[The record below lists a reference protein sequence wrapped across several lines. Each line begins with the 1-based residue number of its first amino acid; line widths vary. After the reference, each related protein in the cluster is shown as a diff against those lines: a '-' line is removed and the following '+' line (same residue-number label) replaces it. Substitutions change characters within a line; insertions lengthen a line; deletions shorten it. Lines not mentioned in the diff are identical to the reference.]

1 MPERR
6 NLSMSAMKKFKTTT
20 LADEVASY
28 LRREF
33 ILSDSYPPGTFIRE
47 EELAQKLNISRAP
60 VREGL
65 KILEGR
71 GLLRAIPQKG
81 SIVVGFSPDEI
92 EELYDIRFA
101 LEDIVFREIIRRG
114 TFTPKDYEYL
124 KKLLGKMLLLG
135 KSGDTR
141 AEILL
146 EFSSIDLEFH
156 LHLAECSGRKITLQ
170 MLRTVYHQIQQAIV
184 RDVATEKDIEHLVA
198 EHLKILEALEAGDL
212 KSLQMNRFYSYFH
225 RRITALSPEMT
236 LNKKE
241 GAAGDRRENTP
252 DKTVKPETSKN
263 PPHN

>member
-1 MPERR
+1 
-6 NLSMSAMKKFKTTT
+6 MKKFKATT
-20 LADEVASY
+20 LAEEVASY

-71 GLLRAIPQKG
+71 GLLRSIPQKG
-81 SIVVGFSPDEI
+81 SVVVGFSPDEI

-114 TFTPKDYEYL
+114 AFTSKEYEYL

-146 EFSSIDLEFH
+146 EFSTIDLEFH

-170 MLRTVYHQIQQAIV
+170 MLKTVYHQIQQAIV
-184 RDVATEKDIEHLVA
+184 RDVATEQDIEHLVA
-198 EHLKILEALEAGDL
+198 EHLKILEALQSGDL

-225 RRITALSPEMT
+225 RRIKALPPDIKADEKEESEEGRTEQKPRTAI
-236 LNKKE
+236 
-241 GAAGDRRENTP
+241 
-252 DKTVKPETSKN
+252 KPGKA
-263 PPHN
+263 

>member
-1 MPERR
+1 
-6 NLSMSAMKKFKTTT
+6 MSIMKKFKTTT

-33 ILSDSYPPGTFIRE
+33 IISDSYPPGTFIRE

-81 SIVVGFSPDEI
+81 SVIVGFSPDEI

-114 TFTPKDYEYL
+114 AFTPKDNEYL
-124 KKLLGKMLLLG
+124 KKLLGKMLLLV

-146 EFSSIDLEFH
+146 EFCSIDL
-156 LHLAECSGRKITLQ
+156 
-170 MLRTVYHQIQQAIV
+170 
-184 RDVATEKDIEHLVA
+184 
-198 EHLKILEALEAGDL
+198 
-212 KSLQMNRFYSYFH
+212 
-225 RRITALSPEMT
+225 
-236 LNKKE
+236 
-241 GAAGDRRENTP
+241 
-252 DKTVKPETSKN
+252 
-263 PPHN
+263 